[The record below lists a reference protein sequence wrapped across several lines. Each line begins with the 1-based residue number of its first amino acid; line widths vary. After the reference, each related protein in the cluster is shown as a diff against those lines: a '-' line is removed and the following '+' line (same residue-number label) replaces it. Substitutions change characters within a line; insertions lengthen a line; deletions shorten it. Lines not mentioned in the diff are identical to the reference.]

1 MPDQNSN
8 LHDVISQGNVPE
20 IHSKIL
26 ASDFILIST
35 SKEGETDDDNIGAL
49 TAELEEVEV
58 LVAFTTEAN
67 AKIFVDAMAEFFTED
82 ESVDG
87 IVVDGAAMLD
97 YMPEGYGLLLDAE
110 LEINTLMAPNVTA
123 EVLALQT

>member
-1 MPDQNSN
+1 MSEQNSS
-8 LHDVISQGNVPE
+8 LHDVISKGNVPE
-20 IHSKIL
+20 IHSTIL
-26 ASDFILIST
+26 ASDFVLIST
-35 SKEGETDDDNIGAL
+35 SKAGENDDDTVGAL

-67 AKIFVDAMAEFFTED
+67 AKIFVDAMADFFEED
-82 ESVDG
+82 ESIDG
-87 IVVDGAAMLD
+87 ILVDGAAMLD

-123 EVLALQT
+123 EVLALQA